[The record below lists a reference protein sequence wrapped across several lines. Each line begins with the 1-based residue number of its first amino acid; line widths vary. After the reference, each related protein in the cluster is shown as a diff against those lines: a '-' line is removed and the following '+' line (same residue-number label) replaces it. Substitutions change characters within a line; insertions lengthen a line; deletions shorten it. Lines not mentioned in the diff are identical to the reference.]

1 MISGKYTKLDKICAF
16 RTGKLNSD
24 AAVQNGIYPFFTCAQ
39 ETYAINT
46 AAFNTEAVIL
56 GGNNANGIFPLKYY
70 NGAFNAYQRTY
81 VIESKDSNIVLPRF
95 LYFALRL
102 SLRAF
107 QQQSIGVATQY
118 LTKSILDNF
127 EIFVPDC
134 IRPQEKIVSILA
146 SYDDLIEN
154 NRRRIK
160 LLEESA
166 RLLYQE
172 WFINFR
178 FPGHEKTR
186 FSNGLPEGW
195 RKLTISDIADT
206 IGGGTPSTHIHQYWE
221 DGNVVWFV
229 PKDLTNNRSIVLLDS
244 ERKITALGL
253 SKSSAKM
260 LPPETILMSSRASIG
275 YFGIY
280 EGACCTNQ
288 GFISCIPKLDYVRM
302 YLLHNLMQRVN
313 EIIGLAGGTTYK
325 EINKTTFRAMSVILP
340 EDKLLKTFDELA
352 YTCLKQCRIL
362 MKQNQ
367 KLAEARDLLLPRLMS
382 GEIEV

>member
-1 MISGKYTKLDKICAF
+1 MTWVQCRLGEIVTLKRGYDLPQDSRRDGDIAVVSSSGVTGFHTERKTEGPAVVTGRYGTLGEVFYLESPCWPLNTTLYVQDFKGNYPKFIYYFLKSFLKGIQSDK
-16 RTGKLNSD
+16 
-24 AAVQNGIYPFFTCAQ
+24 AAVPGLNRNDLHARSARVTRNSVSQMRIA
-39 ETYAINT
+39 
-46 AAFNTEAVIL
+46 
-56 GGNNANGIFPLKYY
+56 
-70 NGAFNAYQRTY
+70 
-81 VIESKDSNIVLPRF
+81 
-95 LYFALRL
+95 
-102 SLRAF
+102 
-107 QQQSIGVATQY
+107 
-118 LTKSILDNF
+118 SIL
-127 EIFVPDC
+127 
-134 IRPQEKIVSILA
+134 SA
-146 SYDDLIEN
+146 YDDLIEN

-178 FPGHEKTR
+178 FPGHEKTM

-195 RKLTISDIADT
+195 KRLTISDVADT
-206 IGGGTPSTHIHQYWE
+206 VGGGTPSTNVHQYWE